1 MSSASL
7 SAASSLGAARAPS
20 LRLRAAAA
28 AAPAAAAA
36 DDDDAPPPR
45 RCRRVVFSPFI
56 MRGGEGRAAT
66 KDDDCGRSNK
76 RKKARSLFFE
86 GAMEI
91 GAMENEFEDSK
102 IWFYQSR
109 NP

>member
-1 MSSASL
+1 VRRVFGCVLQQLLLLLLLLLLMMMH
-7 SAASSLGAARAPS
+7 
-20 LRLRAAAA
+20 
-28 AAPAAAAA
+28 
-36 DDDDAPPPR
+36 PPPR

-66 KDDDCGRSNK
+66 KDDDCGRNNK

-109 NP
+109 NLRKIRNSKILSTRDLA